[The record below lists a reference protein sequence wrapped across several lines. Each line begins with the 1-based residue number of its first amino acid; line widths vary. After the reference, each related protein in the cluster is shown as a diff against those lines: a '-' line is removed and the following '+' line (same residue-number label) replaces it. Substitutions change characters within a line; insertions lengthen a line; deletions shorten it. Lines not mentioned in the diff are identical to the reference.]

1 MPANIG
7 SCAFWLNL
15 SDAAPTGSLML
26 QGLPQRGVCVS
37 AGVPKARHLVQAR
50 RTLATTSSGRRWE
63 TVVAGSTE
71 LAFYGE
77 ALVRAECV
85 VADGSLGN

>member
-1 MPANIG
+1 M
-7 SCAFWLNL
+7 C
-15 SDAAPTGSLML
+15 L
-26 QGLPQRGVCVS
+26 QVS
-37 AGVPKARHLVQAR
+37 PRPGHLVQAR

-77 ALVRAECV
+77 TLVRAECV